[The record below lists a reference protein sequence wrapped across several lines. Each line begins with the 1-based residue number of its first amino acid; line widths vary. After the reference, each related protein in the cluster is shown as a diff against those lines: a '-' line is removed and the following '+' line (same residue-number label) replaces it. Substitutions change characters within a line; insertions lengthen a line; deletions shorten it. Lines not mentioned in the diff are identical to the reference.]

1 MQQGTLILI
10 SGLPGAGKTT
20 LAKKLE
26 HERNALRLCPDDWI
40 VDILKDKK
48 DIIEM
53 DRLRYPV
60 EQLLWK
66 TAQRLLQLGCTV
78 ILENGFW
85 PKSERELY
93 RETAKKLGARV
104 ELVFVHA
111 PMEILW
117 ERVNKRNEHPDTV
130 IMITKENLD
139 DWSKLFDEPTE
150 EEGASYDSYTKYE

>member
-1 MQQGTLILI
+1 MKHGTLILI

-26 HERNALRLCPDDWI
+26 SERQAVRLCPDDWI
-40 VDILKDKK
+40 SYLLENKK
-48 DIIEM
+48 DIKEM
-53 DRLRYPV
+53 DRLRDPV

-66 TAQRLLQLGCTV
+66 TAQRMLELGSTV

-85 PKSERELY
+85 PKTERDLY
-93 RETAKKLGARV
+93 RDTAKKLGARV

-117 ERVNKRNEHPDTV
+117 QRVSKRNEHPDTV
-130 IMITKENLD
+130 ISITKENLE
-139 DWSKLFDEPTE
+139 DWKKLFDEPNE
-150 EEGASYDSYTKYE
+150 EEGKAYDSYRKYE

>member
-1 MQQGTLILI
+1 
-10 SGLPGAGKTT
+10 
-20 LAKKLE
+20 
-26 HERNALRLCPDDWI
+26 
-40 VDILKDKK
+40 
-48 DIIEM
+48 M

>member
-1 MQQGTLILI
+1 MKQGTLILI

-20 LAKKLE
+20 FAKKIE

-40 VDILKDKK
+40 AYILEDKK
-48 DIIEM
+48 NIKEM
-53 DRLRYPV
+53 DRLRDPV

-66 TAQRLLQLGCTV
+66 TAQRLLALGATV

-85 PKSERELY
+85 PKSERDLY
-93 RETAKKLGARV
+93 RDTAKKLGAKV

-130 IMITKENLD
+130 IMITRENLE
-139 DWSKLFDEPTE
+139 DWKTLFEEPTE
-150 EEGASYDSYTKYE
+150 EEGSAYDSYTKVE